1 VQERQLGALLDRGA
15 DLDEASAQMGLQVQT
30 AGLFP
35 REGPIPGLGTAP
47 TVAFNVFNLPEGEVS
62 GALTSPRGP
71 VFARVTGR
79 ADPRVPA
86 LEEIRDRVREDATR
100 ARALELSRE
109 QAADIAETL
118 AGAGDFAAA
127 AEANGLGTSE
137 TDLITR
143 ESALPVIGPSPE
155 VDRVAFA
162 LEVGEVS
169 APITTAEGTVI
180 LRVAERD
187 DVTAEEFQ
195 RARETFRDTLLA
207 ERRGVFFTA
216 YMNRAKAEMQITTRP
231 DVIDR
236 IVAAVGL

>member
-1 VQERQLGALLDRGA
+1 
-15 DLDEASAQMGLQVQT
+15 
-30 AGLFP
+30 
-35 REGPIPGLGTAP
+35 
-47 TVAFNVFNLPEGEVS
+47 
-62 GALTSPRGP
+62 
-71 VFARVTGR
+71 VTGR